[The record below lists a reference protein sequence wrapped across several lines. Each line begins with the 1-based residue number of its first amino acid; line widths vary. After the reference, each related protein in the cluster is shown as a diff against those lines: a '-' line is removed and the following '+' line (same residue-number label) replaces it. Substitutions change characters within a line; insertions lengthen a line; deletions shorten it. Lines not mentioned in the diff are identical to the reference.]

1 MIEPTISVFFD
12 DPEGYAQWLEAH
24 PDGWLLNA
32 GTSYGPMIHHATC
45 DHIHPGSTSP
55 EKNLAANPKHCARD
69 CDALVAWAAIMGD
82 HLESSLSPRAVPHAP
97 RRATTHRGVGRGLG
111 MGRDPGRDGRGGMR

>member
-1 MIEPTISVFFD
+1 MSEPTISVFFN
-12 DPEGYAQWLEAH
+12 DPEAYAQWLEAH

-45 DHIHPGSTSP
+45 DHIQPRSTSP

-69 CDALVAWAAIMGD
+69 CDAIVAWAAIMGITWRVPCHRAQCRTHPAVQQRIVEWD
-82 HLESSLSPRAVPHAP
+82 ADLERAETLTAMDEE
-97 RRATTHRGVGRGLG
+97 G
-111 MGRDPGRDGRGGMR
+111 

>member
-1 MIEPTISVFFD
+1 MSEPTISVFFN

-45 DHIHPGSTSP
+45 DHIHPRSTSP
-55 EKNLAANPKHCARD
+55 EEPRGEPEALRSRLRRPRRLGRD
-69 CDALVAWAAIMGD
+69 HGD
-82 HLESSLSPRAVPHAP
+82 HLESSLSPRAVPRAP

>member
-1 MIEPTISVFFD
+1 MSEPTISVFFD

-45 DHIHPGSTSP
+45 DYIRPASP
-55 EKNLAANPKHCARD
+55 RSEKNLTANPKHCALD
-69 CDALVAWAAIMGD
+69 CGVLVAWASHVGIVVEVPCQRAQCRTHPAVQQIIA
-82 HLESSLSPRAVPHAP
+82 EWEASPKRREVRAA
-97 RRATTHRGVGRGLG
+97 
-111 MGRDPGRDGRGGMR
+111 MDEEE

>member
-1 MIEPTISVFFD
+1 MSEPTISVFFD

-45 DHIHPGSTSP
+45 DHIHPRSTSP

-69 CDALVAWAAIMGD
+69 GDALVARAAIMEITWRVPC
-82 HLESSLSPRAVPHAP
+82 HRAQC
-97 RRATTHRGVGRGLG
+97 RTHPAVQQRIVEWDARGLG
-111 MGRDPGRDGRGGMR
+111 MG